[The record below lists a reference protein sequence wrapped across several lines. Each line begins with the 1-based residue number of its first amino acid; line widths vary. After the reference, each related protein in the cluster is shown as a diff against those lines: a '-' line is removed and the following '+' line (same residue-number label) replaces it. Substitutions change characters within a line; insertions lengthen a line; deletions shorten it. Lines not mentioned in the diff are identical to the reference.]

1 MSTTE
6 VTDAGLAHVKQSA
19 ALVHLHLERTKVTAK
34 GVADLQK
41 VLPKCQ
47 IKWDGPAKPDKK

>member
-1 MSTTE
+1 M
-6 VTDAGLAHVKQSA
+6 TDAGLAHVKQSA

-47 IKWDGPAKPDKK
+47 IKWDGPAKK